1 MNIWYIHPYG
11 GGPGI
16 GRFFRP
22 FHLANEWKKLGHS
35 TTVFVADYHH
45 LLDIKQTLPTRQS
58 VEGVDYVALSTGHYQ
73 GNGISRIMNMAQ
85 FCASLWATRK
95 RVGKDLEK
103 PDAIIVSSP
112 HPFAIYPARA
122 LAKRFGAKLVFEV
135 RDLWP
140 LSITEINGSSK
151 WHPFVLLTAITE
163 RYAYKKSDL
172 VASLLPGVE
181 NYMRER
187 NMAYKNFVWVPNGV
201 EPDATEPKQPTS
213 DAGLSALEILSKW
226 QKQKRTVVV
235 YAGALGKPNAI
246 DLLIDAVK
254 IISSKN
260 DNHKV
265 SALIVGDG
273 DRATEL
279 RQQAKH
285 LPVDIMQFTGRL
297 PKNEALWLM
306 KASDIAY
313 GGLRPFDNVFKYG
326 ISPNKLLDFILMGL
340 PVVLPTRAYQDPVT
354 VTKGGI
360 AVPTGKS
367 SDIAIAI
374 ESLAALPKAERQL
387 RAKTAKE
394 NLHRIFN
401 YTAIA
406 KNYIDSISSSQD

>member
-22 FHLANEWKKLGHS
+22 FHLANEWKKIGHS

-45 LLDIKQTLPTRQS
+45 LLDIKQTLPTRQN
-58 VEGVDYVALSTGHYQ
+58 VEGVDYVALSAGYYQ
-73 GNGISRIMNMAQ
+73 GNGKSRIMNMAR

-201 EPDATEPKQPTS
+201 ETQAQPREPKSGEGKRLLDLINFWKREGRKIIVHPGSMGPPNGLENLVNATS
-213 DAGLSALEILSKW
+213 VLNQLGHTDKIAVLIFGNGISRSALEELSGNLKTSNIEFGGPVP
-226 QKQKRTVVV
+226 KAEAV
-235 YAGALGKPNAI
+235 YLTAACDIGYCGGRGHNA
-246 DLLIDAVK
+246 V
-254 IISSKN
+254 
-260 DNHKV
+260 
-265 SALIVGDG
+265 
-273 DRATEL
+273 
-279 RQQAKH
+279 
-285 LPVDIMQFTGRL
+285 
-297 PKNEALWLM
+297 
-306 KASDIAY
+306 Y
-313 GGLRPFDNVFKYG
+313 KYG
-326 ISPNKLLDFILMGL
+326 ISFNKIIDYASAGL
-340 PVVLPTRAYQDPVT
+340 PMVLPFKALLDPVT
-354 VTKGGI
+354 KQLEGLIVTEDNVESV
-360 AVPTGKS
+360 A
-367 SDIAIAI
+367 DAIAF
-374 ESLAALPKAERQL
+374 QL
-387 RAKTAKE
+387 KRKKIKSTNSKYVEAFSYSKIA
-394 NLHRIFN
+394 RN
-401 YTAIA
+401 YLDAIHPE
-406 KNYIDSISSSQD
+406 K